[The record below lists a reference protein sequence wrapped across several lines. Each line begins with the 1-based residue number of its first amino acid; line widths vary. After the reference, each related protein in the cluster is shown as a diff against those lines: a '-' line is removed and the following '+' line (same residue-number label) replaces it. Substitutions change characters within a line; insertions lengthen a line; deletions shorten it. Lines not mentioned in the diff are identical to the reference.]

1 MYLSLGFAKHKV
13 YAELNSKWFVIYFKI
28 SEFEIGIHK
37 KGIRNI
43 DSFLNCLV
51 NKTNSIFNFTFSY
64 KYFKYNLITFNL
76 KIINHLIIIVMFIY
90 KASVLIIFYCS
101 IVYLFLQ

>member
-37 KGIRNI
+37 KGIR
-43 DSFLNCLV
+43 
-51 NKTNSIFNFTFSY
+51 
-64 KYFKYNLITFNL
+64 KY
-76 KIINHLIIIVMFIY
+76 
-90 KASVLIIFYCS
+90 
-101 IVYLFLQ
+101 